1 MRVEGRRN
9 GSGSLEKE
17 TTSGNMPA
25 MENDLREVSL
35 IRPHLDRGVWIFPQS
50 AISRDVREVRFRI

>member
-35 IRPHLDRGVWIFPQS
+35 LRPHLDREVWIFPQS